1 MRDRWLIRLSRW
13 RVDLAWLGVLLLP
26 LARPTARS
34 ILLALPL
41 VATGVGIRA
50 WARGHLERARKVTQ
64 TGPYAY
70 LRHPLYVGSFCIG
83 LGFAVSTRLPLVP
96 PLVAI
101 AFLIMYVPK
110 AVREEAWLRQRF
122 GGEYAA
128 YAGRVGAVFPSW
140 PARPARAEFR
150 WRRVVEHREW
160 KTWAGVVA
168 VLALMCLRA
177 AIPRH

>member
-110 AVREEAWLRQRF
+110 AVREE
-122 GGEYAA
+122 
-128 YAGRVGAVFPSW
+128 GRVGAVFPSW